1 MFQNLFIIIDTLTLH
16 GLPSPKSRRTQTL
29 KKDIVLFGFDWR
41 RIRKIHLCR
50 TVLKPQFE
58 LSWLQRMKK
67 IQKCV
72 RFTVA
77 NVFLT

>member
-50 TVLKPQFE
+50 TVLKPQF
-58 LSWLQRMKK
+58 
-67 IQKCV
+67 
-72 RFTVA
+72 
-77 NVFLT
+77 